1 MLESWIIQNKRTLS
15 FRSWNRI
22 DDTDI
27 FRDALKFKT
36 LGEAASVALDFEC
49 VRLLQDVIDEDV
61 EFESAIWS

>member
-36 LGEAASVALDFEC
+36 RGEAVSVALDFEC

-61 EFESAIWS
+61 ESAIWS